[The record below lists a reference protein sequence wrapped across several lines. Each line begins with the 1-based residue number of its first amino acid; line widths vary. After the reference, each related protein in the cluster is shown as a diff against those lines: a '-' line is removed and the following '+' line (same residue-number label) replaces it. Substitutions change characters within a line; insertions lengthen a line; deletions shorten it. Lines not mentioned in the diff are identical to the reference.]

1 MGSKHFGTHADKG
14 DAKKVGTEDE
24 QAKRESEEEAAKR
37 NAERSG
43 DIKGGEGTEGDALRK
58 G

>member
-1 MGSKHFGTHADKG
+1 MGSKHFGTHADRG
-14 DAKKVGTEDE
+14 DAKKVGTERE
-24 QAKRESEEEAAKR
+24 QKDREEAEEAAKR

-43 DIKGGEGTEGDALRK
+43 DIKGGEGTEGDAVRK